1 MTPTLTLPYDTHPNP
16 TLTLT
21 PLLRKGTHDDVQDTK
36 PDDQHAHEDHPGGCL
51 LVVIIVI
58 EPVTAM
64 ILAANALEVHVSE
77 LLVTDVIDT
86 IIHVSHV
93 FSVFVKKG
101 VHDAAGVHF
110 WFVTTLRSS
119 IG

>member
-1 MTPTLTLPYDTHPNP
+1 MTHTPRVPL
-16 TLTLT
+16 LT
-21 PLLRKGTHDDVQDTK
+21 PLLRKGTHDDVQDAK

-51 LVVIIVI
+51 LVIVI

-64 ILAANALEVHVSE
+64 ILAANALDVHVSE

-101 VHDAAGVHF
+101 VHDAGGVHF